1 MIVTDEM
8 TDFRKVGRGAQ
19 ELDGREERLV
29 NGLQVSS
36 GSSGSKDSRRG
47 EEESKFEGV
56 KRAKRI
62 GISEIF

>member
-36 GSSGSKDSRRG
+36 RERDEK
-47 EEESKFEGV
+47 V
-56 KRAKRI
+56 
-62 GISEIF
+62 